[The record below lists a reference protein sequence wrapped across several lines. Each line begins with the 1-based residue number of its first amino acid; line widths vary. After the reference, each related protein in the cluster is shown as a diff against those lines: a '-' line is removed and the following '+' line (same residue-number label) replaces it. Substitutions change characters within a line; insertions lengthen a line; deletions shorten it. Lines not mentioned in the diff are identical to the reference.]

1 MSEPGYPDALPQAE
15 GSHVRAYEIDAAD
28 DLMAGNNGVFDI
40 RKFPVDDMEVGPADP
55 ARADFDADLAVARLW
70 IGPLLEP
77 KRRSGRW

>member
-1 MSEPGYPDALPQAE
+1 MSEPGYPDALPQPKA
-15 GSHVRAYEIDAAD
+15 SHIGANAIDAAD
-28 DLMAGNNGVFDI
+28 DLMAGNNGISDI

-55 ARADFDADLAVARLW
+55 ARADGDADFAVAWLR